1 MWNFFCRGDT
11 IQSITSVLGL
21 CSISDDPASSC
32 GLNVVCIPK
41 FPIPD
46 LAWPTPRTV
55 DQFSKCVPQ
64 PGPPRS
70 PGKLFKNADFQVS
83 PQTYWIRKSGS
94 RALQSVL
101 TSTPGTPDSP
111 IQVSIFKV
119 LLGNLIGSSDRSPIF
134 TSSLALPSPF
144 RSFHSILTLEN
155 GTTVSQWGNI
165 PDRKKLMKREESQCV
180 LKEQRD
186 V

>member
-1 MWNFFCRGDT
+1 M
-11 IQSITSVLGL
+11 
-21 CSISDDPASSC
+21 
-32 GLNVVCIPK
+32 
-41 FPIPD
+41 
-46 LAWPTPRTV
+46 
-55 DQFSKCVPQ
+55 
-64 PGPPRS
+64 
-70 PGKLFKNADFQVS
+70 
-83 PQTYWIRKSGS
+83 
-94 RALQSVL
+94 
-101 TSTPGTPDSP
+101 TPDSP

-119 LLGNLIGSSDRSPIF
+119 LLGNLIGFSDRSPIF

-186 V
+186 VQSGCSGGYKEWSDTSQVWRARGEAEALGVVRTHNGDKHVLWHPHLPRWSSLAFWEVAFPETAVRTQLSS